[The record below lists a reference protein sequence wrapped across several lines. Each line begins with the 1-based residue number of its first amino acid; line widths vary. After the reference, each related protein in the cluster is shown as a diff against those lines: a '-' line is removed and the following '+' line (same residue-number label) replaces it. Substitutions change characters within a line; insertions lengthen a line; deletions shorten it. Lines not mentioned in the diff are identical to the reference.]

1 MTAITEWGLQGH
13 SASFSFYLTAPHCE
27 RQPGVAISAGSLA
40 HTITI
45 AGPGG
50 PAAAVRLR
58 ASGFEAPILFDGT
71 GYARN
76 DLPSPDIWISQQANV
91 GASRY
96 LLPGIFVPWDK
107 NCDDTFEVAVQ
118 EQSSIAS
125 DLGAT
130 MLLAV
135 DARWI
140 AKRTEVVVD
149 SLQSTDQAVALVLA
163 HRADPLSVGGAVP
176 GLRRISQRVSRL
188 TILRSD
194 HGAIGAL
201 AFGAEHA
208 AIGLTTTTRHY
219 ATAAM
224 RARRRPGLAS
234 RVFVSSLFDWFLADD
249 IAGWTA
255 AGSDVVCD
263 LQCCGGLSLAQF
275 IDPDLDVNWH
285 NMHALAH
292 AADYVLGAD
301 TFDRPRLFL
310 EQCRRAVSLYGLAG
324 FKGPENPKPQLTSWV
339 LS

>member
-1 MTAITEWGLQGH
+1 M
-13 SASFSFYLTAPHCE
+13 F
-27 RQPGVAISAGSLA
+27 
-40 HTITI
+40 
-45 AGPGG
+45 
-50 PAAAVRLR
+50 
-58 ASGFEAPILFDGT
+58 T
-71 GYARN
+71 G
-76 DLPSPDIWISQQANV
+76 
-91 GASRY
+91 
-96 LLPGIFVPWDK
+96 
-107 NCDDTFEVAVQ
+107 AVQ
-118 EQSSIAS
+118 EQGRVAR
-125 DLGAT
+125 DLSAT

-135 DARWI
+135 DVRWI

-201 AFGAEHA
+201 SFGAEHA

-219 ATAAM
+219 ATSAM
-224 RARRRPGLAS
+224 RARRLPGPSS
-234 RVFVSSLFDWFLADD
+234 RVFVGSLFDWFLADG

-255 AGSDVVCD
+255 AGSDLLCD
-263 LQCCGGLSLAQF
+263 LHCCEGLSLDRF
-275 IDPDLDVNWH
+275 IDPDLNVNRH

-292 AADYVLGAD
+292 AADYVLSAEA
-301 TFDRPRLFL
+301 FDRPRLFL
-310 EQCRRAVSLYGLAG
+310 EQCQAAVSRYGIAG